1 MAPMKK
7 RERIIVGMSGG
18 VDSSV
23 AALRLLE
30 AGYDVQGLFMSNWAE
45 DEEGYCQSAEDFQ
58 DARAVCELL
67 GIPLHQADFSREYR
81 ARVFAAFL
89 DGYRAGVTPNPDVL
103 CNREIKF
110 GSFLAHARRLGAERM
125 ATGHYART
133 DALGR
138 LLRAADPGKDQT
150 YFLHAVPREALLR
163 AVFPLGD
170 LQKTEVRALAKAN
183 GLPNHDRKDSTGICF
198 IGERPFTE
206 FLARHLDDVAGD
218 IEDPAGRVLGRH
230 QGLSRYTL
238 GQRQGLRLGG
248 IAGADEAP
256 WFVAGKD
263 RARNVLLVVQGH
275 DHPRLFHA
283 ALTAVAPHWVE
294 GSPPRLPLEC
304 TARVRHRQPDQ
315 PCRVEP
321 GSAGALAVR
330 FAAPQR
336 ALTPGQFIVF
346 YAGEV
351 CLGGAA
357 IATVGSPGID
367 RAADREAASATG

>member
-1 MAPMKK
+1 MKM
-7 RERIIVGMSGG
+7 ERIIVGMSGG

-30 AGYDVQGLFMSNWAE
+30 AGFEVQGLFMSNWAE

-110 GSFLAHARRLGAERM
+110 GSFLAHARRLGADRI

-133 DALGR
+133 DDRGR
-138 LLRAADPGKDQT
+138 LLRAADAGKDQT
-150 YFLHAVPREALLR
+150 YFLHAVPREALLLT
-163 AVFPLGD
+163 VFPIGD
-170 LQKTEVRALAKAN
+170 LQKTAVRALAKAN

-198 IGERPFTE
+198 IGERPFAE

-218 IEDPAGRVLGRH
+218 IEDPDGRVLGRH
-230 QGLSRYTL
+230 RGLSRYTL
-238 GQRQGLRLGG
+238 GQRQGLRVGG
-248 IAGADEAP
+248 IAGAGDAP

-263 RARNVLLVVQGH
+263 RDRNVLLVVQGH
-275 DHPRLFHA
+275 DHPRLFDA
-283 ALTAVAPHWVE
+283 SLTAVAPHWVA

-304 TARVRHRQPDQ
+304 TARTRHRQPDQ
-315 PCRVEP
+315 PCRVDFGP
-321 GSAGALAVR
+321 AGALAVR

-346 YAGEV
+346 YVGEA

-357 IATVGSPGID
+357 IATVGESD
-367 RAADREAASATG
+367 RSQPAGREPASAAG